1 MQGIGV
7 EPTMGPMTGM
17 AEFPQ
22 LKNRPAAKS
31 IDPAIDPDMLMPAPT
46 TMNEQWSYKV
56 ARPAAKSIDPTN
68 PETSPLSDDMLEP
81 THLGLSPMK
90 MQETRPAAKSI
101 DPLPPPFVGTGEDPN
116 QVGKL
121 KPFEQDEP
129 ERDLNEVGKLKPREK
144 DHSERDPGQVGK
156 LKPFEDEEDS
166 ESEPKQV
173 GKLPKRMDVGK
184 PKKSR
189 PKRMKVHDDDSENE
203 LEIGHKDSDA
213 PVAMSGI
220 GKKPKKGAKPMK
232 LNVKHHKEPQLELGV
247 DPDHGSMSTALG
259 HGDSDFDPNTELSS
273 RGKEPVH
280 T

>member
-56 ARPAAKSIDPTN
+56 SRPAAKSIDPTN
-68 PETSPLSDDMLEP
+68 PGTSPLSDAMLAP
-81 THLGLSPMK
+81 THVGLSPMK
-90 MQETRPAAKSI
+90 MQDTRPAAKSI

-121 KPFEQDEP
+121 KPFEQEEP
-129 ERDLNEVGKLKPREK
+129 ERDLNEVGKL
-144 DHSERDPGQVGK
+144 Q
-156 LKPFEDEEDS
+156 PFEDEEDS
-166 ESEPKQV
+166 EKEPTQV

-189 PKRMKVHDDDSENE
+189 PKRMKVNDDDTEKG
-203 LEIGHKDSDA
+203 LDIGHKDSDA

-247 DPDHGSMSTALG
+247 DPEHGSMSTALG

-273 RGKEPVH
+273 LGKEPSAPSRSAPKAMS
-280 T
+280 

>member
-81 THLGLSPMK
+81 THVGLSPMK
-90 MQETRPAAKSI
+90 MQDTRPAAKSI

-121 KPFEQDEP
+121 Q
-129 ERDLNEVGKLKPREK
+129 
-144 DHSERDPGQVGK
+144 
-156 LKPFEDEEDS
+156 PFEDEEDS
-166 ESEPKQV
+166 EKEPTQV

-189 PKRMKVHDDDSENE
+189 PKRMKVHDDDTENA
-203 LEIGHKDSDA
+203 LDIGHKESDA

-247 DPDHGSMSTALG
+247 DPEHGSMSTALG

-273 RGKEPVH
+273 LGKEPSAPSRSAPKAMS
-280 T
+280 